1 MPGELA
7 APVGGVAV
15 GGASGFVYGL
25 VFARSITSAIWWR
38 AFDRA
43 ARRPPVSPTAASP
56 ADGGLLVAEAH
67 V

>member
-1 MPGELA
+1 
-7 APVGGVAV
+7 VSGVAV

-25 VFARSITSAIWWR
+25 VVARSITSAVWWR

-43 ARRPPVSPTAASP
+43 ARRLPVSPTAASR
-56 ADGGLLVAEAH
+56 ADRGLFVAEAH